1 MGMTNQEMMN
11 ANTPKR
17 REERRLFE
25 AAGADLQALAKDGRR
40 RLRDTA
46 RRNFKNLK
54 AASNG

>member
-1 MGMTNQEMMN
+1 MTNVEMMN

-25 AAGADLQALAKDGRR
+25 TIGAELQALAKDGRR
-40 RLRDTA
+40 RLRATA

-54 AASNG
+54 AASND